1 MRSAANL
8 APAIFRADS
17 PNSNSASSAPATKIL
32 ECQHRLLCIGR
43 IVVPQSKNYVFGSVN
58 NSIVI
63 IQVL

>member
-17 PNSNSASSAPATKIL
+17 PNSNSASAPATKIL